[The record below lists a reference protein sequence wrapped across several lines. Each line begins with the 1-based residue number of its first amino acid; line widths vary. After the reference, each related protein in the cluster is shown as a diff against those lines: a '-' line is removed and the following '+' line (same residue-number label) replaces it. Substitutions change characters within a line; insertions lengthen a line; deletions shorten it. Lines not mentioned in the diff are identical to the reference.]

1 MCRFARRLLPL
12 LLLPLA
18 WPSIVAAQTLFS
30 DGFESANTLAW
41 AAAPGETPPPAADVF
56 RFADLDLRDPHV
68 YVDTGIVGCVDVT
81 DNGLPGFPSFNA
93 QVATAIT
100 TDGNGD
106 TYLDASYLLEFRP
119 FDALAVGLRLDVAN
133 GLCTAPV
140 AGTSCAPDPAS
151 VPTSTVYSG
160 VAVGSC
166 LAPLAGSTYGPYSP
180 DPAAPAAPCFVS
192 TGRNLTFTSG
202 GLPLPLVDFQVAAV
216 LVGNPVTGMTTG
228 LMRGFLSEASAATVL
243 LPASLPLVGGQPLT
257 VVLPGGAGSCA
268 SHDDRDTYHG
278 VSGWWFYFDF
288 TASPVPFTG
297 P

>member
-1 MCRFARRLLPL
+1 MGCISRRLLSWL
-12 LLLPLA
+12 LLTVSLP
-18 WPSIVAAQTLFS
+18 VAVGAQTVFN

-41 AAAPGETPPPAADVF
+41 AAAPGEPPPPAAEVF
-56 RFADLDLRDPHV
+56 RFSDLDLRDPHV
-68 YVDTGIVGCVDVT
+68 YVDTGIVGCVDIT

-93 QVATAIT
+93 QLATAIT

-119 FDALAVGLRLDVAN
+119 FDALASGLRLDVAN

-140 AGTSCAPDPAS
+140 AGTSCIPDPAS
-151 VPTSTVYSG
+151 VPTSTTYDG
-160 VAVGSC
+160 RAAGGC
-166 LAPLAGSTYGPYSP
+166 LAPLAGTTYGPYSP
-180 DPAAPAAPCFVS
+180 DPAAPSAPCFVS
-192 TGRNLTFTSG
+192 TARNLTFTSG

-216 LVGNPVTGMTTG
+216 LVGNPVSGMTSG
-228 LMRGFLSEASAATVL
+228 LMRGFLSEAAAATVL
-243 LPASLPLVGGQPLT
+243 LPPTLPLVGGQPLT

-268 SHDDRDTYHG
+268 SHDDRDTHLG

-288 TASPVPFTG
+288 TASPVPFAD